1 MNRILEEDLLDI
13 IKQPVNW
20 GKLKNKSV
28 MVTGASGMVGSYFV
42 RTLLKLNEEQNLN
55 IHVICVVRNTNK
67 IGEDIRNSEAAEVIS
82 HDVTQKMEYAG
93 SVDYIIHAASPASPL
108 IMKDNPV

>member
-13 IKQPVNW
+13 MKQPVNW

-55 IHVICVVRNTNK
+55 IHVIWRQ
-67 IGEDIRNSEAAEVIS
+67 R
-82 HDVTQKMEYAG
+82 
-93 SVDYIIHAASPASPL
+93 
-108 IMKDNPV
+108 